1 MTVGEKIQF
10 YRKKIG
16 LSQEELG
23 QKMLVSRQT
32 ISLWEMD
39 KTLPTIDNL
48 VRLKELFGV
57 SVDELL
63 SDAEPQETREAT
75 PLESY
80 TFQYTNAEVQEIA
93 KKVLN
98 PYTKRAWII
107 AIATAILFLFSI
119 LAKAEGVAIGFAFSL
134 LLGAVVTC
142 IRSNR
147 SYRKAWKDN
156 EERIVRSSY
165 RFDVY
170 DTYLIVYISKDGEVL
185 RAQKTYFTD
194 INRVTHIGN
203 YILLE
208 IAGQSFIL
216 RKDALAPNSIFFDI
230 QTQPETSVVTAD
242 KKPKGGLAI
251 ASIVLFVL
259 SIATL
264 WGALIGVA
272 ILSGINQAMTEN
284 MWVFFLFLP
293 VPIASIVFGFYLK
306 EKGYKYKKNVIVGV
320 IMAVLLCIYGS
331 FTFIFSGFFSH
342 NDEPIINA
350 EQMLSIDIPE
360 HSHINTQ
367 DWTKGT
373 QSTPRGYIYST
384 SDIYFD
390 DAAVEEFEKNLSS
403 DTKWIST
410 IPNDMVGITS
420 YFCDIQTGDYY
431 IIYNRDTGEFNQLP
445 SESGTY
451 VFINVIYNAESNTMK
466 LVEYQIEY
474 IK

>member
-10 YRKKIG
+10 YRKKLG

-32 ISLWEMD
+32 VSLWEMD

-48 VRLKELFGV
+48 VRLKELFDV

-107 AIATAILFLFSI
+107 AIAMAILFLFSI
-119 LAKAEGVAIGFAFSL
+119 LAKADGVVIGFVFSL
-134 LLGAVVTC
+134 LLGAVVAC

-147 SYRKAWKDN
+147 SYRKAWKGN

-165 RFDVY
+165 CFDVY
-170 DTYLIVYISKDGEVL
+170 DTHLIVYISKDGEIL

-230 QTQPETSVVTAD
+230 QTQPETSAVTAD
-242 KKPKGGLAI
+242 KKPKDGLAI
-251 ASIVLFVL
+251 ASIILFVL

-264 WGALIGVA
+264 WGALFGMA
-272 ILSGINQAMTEN
+272 FLDGINHASTEN

-293 VPIASIVFGFYLK
+293 IPIASIVFGFYLK
-306 EKGYKYKKNVIVGV
+306 KKGFRYKKNVIVGIV
-320 IMAVLLCIYGS
+320 MAALLCIYGS
-331 FTFIFSGFFSH
+331 FVFVFADQYSH
-342 NDEPIINA
+342 SDEPILA
-350 EQMLSIDIPE
+350 TEELLQIDIPTHE
-360 HSHINTQ
+360 QINTET
-367 DWTKGT
+367 WAPKSEPVPG
-373 QSTPRGYIYST
+373 GFIYSV
-384 SDIYFD
+384 SNIYFSS
-390 DAAVEEFEKNLSS
+390 AAVETFESELPNAE
-403 DTKWIST
+403 KWLST
-410 IPNDMVGITS
+410 IPNHLVGLLLVDNYS
-420 YFCDIQTGDYY
+420 DLYNYFIL
-431 IIYNRDTGEFNQLP
+431 YNKDTGEYNTLP
-445 SESGTY
+445 SENGTY
-451 VFINVIYNAESNTMK
+451 TFVSVLYNTNINEMRI
-466 LVEYQIEY
+466 VEYELEFV
-474 IK
+474 K